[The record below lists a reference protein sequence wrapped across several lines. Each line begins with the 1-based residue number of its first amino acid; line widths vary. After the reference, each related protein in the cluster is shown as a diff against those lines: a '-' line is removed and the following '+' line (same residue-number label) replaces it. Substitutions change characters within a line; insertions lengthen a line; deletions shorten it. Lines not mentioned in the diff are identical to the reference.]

1 MLTAILQGKRRGSGL
16 EGAAQQLSNATGSED
31 LLTSLV
37 FERVSYLSD
46 DALSAFWTA
55 LLPEDVDPFGRIERI
70 EFWPRF
76 ELEGRLVE
84 PDVLLETE
92 NALIVVEAKRWDQ
105 VDMQYAA
112 QAVQEL
118 LAVAAGEPRAEELPL
133 VLLLVGGRQDT
144 SPESTSAFETVVQ
157 EQLVGERL
165 FAEATIRAVKW
176 TDMLKAFGAVAHLH
190 SGYERMR
197 DDVESGLR
205 FHGLIREPE
214 LRLHELYGANVSVE
228 AFEFAFTAPQHA
240 CSASATDLQTVRAH
254 TQIFALPRL
263 NINYESFSFHK

>member
-16 EGAAQQLSNATGSED
+16 EGMAQQLSSATGSED

-46 DALSAFWTA
+46 DALSTFWAT
-55 LLPEDVDPFGRIERI
+55 LLPSDACPFGRIERI

-84 PDVLLETE
+84 PDVVLVTE
-92 NALIVVEAKRWDQ
+92 NALVVVEAKRWDQ
-105 VDMQYAA
+105 MDQQYAA

-118 LAVAAGEPRAEELPL
+118 LAVAAGEPRGEELPI

-144 SPESTSAFETVVQ
+144 SPESTSAFEAVVQ

-165 FAEATIRAVKW
+165 FAETTIVAVKW

-197 DDVESGLR
+197 DDVEAGLK
-205 FHGLIREPE
+205 FHRLLREPE
-214 LRLHELYGANVSVE
+214 LRLHELHLANLRVE
-228 AFEFAFTAPQHA
+228 AFEPALSVPQNA
-240 CSASATDLQTVRAH
+240 SNASATDRQPAPKP
-254 TQIFALPRL
+254 IFAIPRL
-263 NINYESFSFHK
+263 NIHYESFSFTK